1 MFLVDATPF
10 REHFMP
16 SLDIHQLAID
26 LLGAQRQANF
36 YTPPSKR
43 DARFD
48 LQAGYVVAAEMVRL
62 RRQKGYKTVG
72 RKIGFTNKTIWS
84 RLGLDTPIWAHVYES
99 TVHYAAHNL
108 AKLSL
113 AGTVAPRIEPE
124 IVFKLSSPLPYGGTD
139 PKGILEAVEWVA
151 LDFEIVD
158 CHYPDWNF
166 KPADAVADF
175 GVHAAL
181 VIGEPRALE
190 RKKIPLLATQLR
202 EFRVS
207 LLRNGETVAE
217 GNGENVLG
225 SPALSLGYL
234 ADVLRQQPEAEPL
247 SAGEIVTTGTL
258 TSALPVKPGE
268 TWSVEVTGI
277 ELPSVT
283 VTLTSS

>member
-1 MFLVDATPF
+1 
-10 REHFMP
+10 MP
-16 SLDIHQLAID
+16 SLDIQQLAID

-48 LQAGYVVAAEMVRL
+48 LQAGYAVAAEIVRL

-72 RKIGFTNKTIWS
+72 RKIGFTNKSIWS
-84 RLGLDTPIWAHVYES
+84 RLGLDTPIWAHVYDS
-99 TVHYAAHNL
+99 TVHYAVDNL
-108 AKLSL
+108 ARLSL
-113 AGTVAPRIEPE
+113 LGMVAPRIEPE

-139 PKGILEAVEWVA
+139 AKGILEAVEWVA

-181 VIGEPRALE
+181 VIGEPRALK
-190 RKKIPLLATQLR
+190 RTKIPLLATQLR

-217 GNGENVLG
+217 GKGENVLG
-225 SPALSLGYL
+225 SPVLSLGHL

-258 TSALPVKPGE
+258 TSALAVKPGE
-268 TWSVEVTGI
+268 TWSVKVTGI
-277 ELPSVT
+277 ELPSLI